1 MLDRRAAIPDDTQ
14 PQRLGAPRC
23 GLVPEVELEP
33 HRGYPRREGVVDDR
47 IQEFAPAK
55 DVGEI
60 DARVAWDISKP
71 VVRLLA
77 VDDRPFQPRIHRDHA
92 ETLTA

>member
-55 DVGEI
+55 DVAKSTRVSRGI
-60 DARVAWDISKP
+60 SASRSYACSPSTTARSSRGFTGITRKP
-71 VVRLLA
+71 
-77 VDDRPFQPRIHRDHA
+77 
-92 ETLTA
+92 